1 MIQSR
6 FTPRLPSV
14 MRLVAVAGLALTIA
28 GCATSY
34 PASTGAGS
42 TNLANLT
49 GAASLPADVSSFLD
63 SSAPGSVIAV
73 PTSPWG
79 SDVEVV
85 AHERYFAASGRICRE
100 LTVSNARDLP
110 SKELACRTSNEGKAG
125 EGTWVT
131 QRLVTGL
138 LEEAR

>member
-1 MIQSR
+1 MTFLR
-6 FTPRLPSV
+6 FKQRLPHV
-14 MRLVAVAGLALTIA
+14 ARLTVVTGLALTIT

-34 PASTGAGS
+34 PESTGTGS
-42 TNLANLT
+42 ANLANLT
-49 GAASLPADVSSFLD
+49 GAASLPANVSSFLD
-63 SSAPGSVIAV
+63 SAAPGSVIAV
-73 PTSPWG
+73 STSPWG

-85 AHERYFAASGRICRE
+85 AHERYFAASGRSCRE
-100 LTVSNARDLP
+100 LTVSNQRDLP
-110 SKELACRTSNEGKAG
+110 SKELACRTSNDGKAG

>member
-1 MIQSR
+1 MINLRSTRRLQSVA
-6 FTPRLPSV
+6 RLAV
-14 MRLVAVAGLALTIA
+14 MAGFALTIA

-34 PASTGAGS
+34 PNSSGIGS
-42 TNLANLT
+42 NNVANLT
-49 GAASLPADVSSFLD
+49 GAASLSADVSSFLD
-63 SSAPGSVIAV
+63 SSAPGSVIGV
-73 PTSPWG
+73 LNSPWG

-100 LTVSNARDLP
+100 LTVSNTRDLP
-110 SKELACRTSNEGKAG
+110 SKELACRTSNDGKAG

-138 LEEAR
+138 LEESR

>member
-1 MIQSR
+1 MTLSR
-6 FTPRLPSV
+6 FKQRLPHV
-14 MRLVAVAGLALTIA
+14 VRLAAVAGLALAIT

-34 PASTGAGS
+34 PESTGAGS

-63 SSAPGSVIAV
+63 SAAPGSVIAV

-79 SDVEVV
+79 SNVEVV

-100 LTVSNARDLP
+100 LTVSNQRDLP
-110 SKELACRTSNEGKAG
+110 SKELACRTSNDGKAG

-131 QRLVTGL
+131 QRLVIGL

>member
-1 MIQSR
+1 MAIS
-6 FTPRLPSV
+6 
-14 MRLVAVAGLALTIA
+14 
-28 GCATSY
+28 GCATTY
-34 PASTGAGS
+34 PESTGAGS

-49 GAASLPADVSSFLD
+49 GAAALPADVSSFLD
-63 SSAPGSVIAV
+63 SGAPGSVIAV

-79 SDVEVV
+79 SNVEVV

-100 LTVSNARDLP
+100 LTVSNQRDLP
-110 SKELACRTSNEGKAG
+110 SKELACRTSNDGKAG

>member
-1 MIQSR
+1 MTFSR
-6 FTPRLPSV
+6 FKQRLPNIT
-14 MRLVAVAGLALTIA
+14 RLATAAGLAIVIS
-28 GCATSY
+28 GCATDY
-34 PASTGAGS
+34 PVSTGAGS

-49 GAASLPADVSSFLD
+49 GAAVLPADVSSFLD
-63 SSAPGSVIAV
+63 SASPGGVIAV

-79 SDVEVV
+79 SNVEVV

-100 LTVSNARDLP
+100 LTVSNNRDLP
-110 SKELACRTSNEGKAG
+110 SKELACRTSNDGKAG

>member
-1 MIQSR
+1 MTLSR
-6 FTPRLPSV
+6 FKQRLPHV
-14 MRLVAVAGLALTIA
+14 VRLAAVAGLALAIT

-34 PASTGAGS
+34 PESTGAGS

-49 GAASLPADVSSFLD
+49 GAVALPVDVSSFLD
-63 SSAPGSVIAV
+63 SAAPGSVIAV

-79 SDVEVV
+79 SNVEAV

-100 LTVSNARDLP
+100 LTVSNQRDLP
-110 SKELACRTSNEGKAG
+110 SKELACRTSNDGKAG

>member
-1 MIQSR
+1 MTFLR
-6 FTPRLPSV
+6 FKQRLPDV
-14 MRLVAVAGLALTIA
+14 ARLTVVTGLALTIT

-34 PASTGAGS
+34 PESTGTGS

-49 GAASLPADVSSFLD
+49 GAASLPANVSSFLD
-63 SSAPGSVIAV
+63 SAAPGSVIAV
-73 PTSPWG
+73 STSPWG

-85 AHERYFAASGRICRE
+85 AHERYFAASGRSCRE
-100 LTVSNARDLP
+100 LTVSNQRDLP
-110 SKELACRTSNEGKAG
+110 SKELACRTSNDGKAG

>member
-1 MIQSR
+1 MTLSR
-6 FTPRLPSV
+6 FKQRLPHV
-14 MRLVAVAGLALTIA
+14 VRLAAVTSLALAIT

-34 PASTGAGS
+34 PESTGAGS

-63 SSAPGSVIAV
+63 SAAPGSVIAV

-79 SDVEVV
+79 SNVEVV

-100 LTVSNARDLP
+100 LTVSNQRDLP
-110 SKELACRTSNEGKAG
+110 GKELACRTSNDGKAG

>member
-1 MIQSR
+1 MTLSR
-6 FTPRLPSV
+6 FKQYLPNIARL
-14 MRLVAVAGLALTIA
+14 ATAAGLTIA
-28 GCATSY
+28 ISGCATDY
-34 PASTGAGS
+34 PVSTGAGS
-42 TNLANLT
+42 NNLVNLT
-49 GAASLPADVSSFLD
+49 GTASLPADVSSFLD
-63 SSAPGSVIAV
+63 SAAPGSVVAV

-79 SDVEVV
+79 SNVEVV

-100 LTVSNARDLP
+100 LTVSNQRDLP
-110 SKELACRTSNEGKAG
+110 KKELACRTSNDGKAG